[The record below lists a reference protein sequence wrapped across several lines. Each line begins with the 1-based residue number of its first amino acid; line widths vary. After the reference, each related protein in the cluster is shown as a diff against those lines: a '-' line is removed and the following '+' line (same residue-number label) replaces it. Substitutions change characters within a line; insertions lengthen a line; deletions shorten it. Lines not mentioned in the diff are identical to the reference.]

1 VIGLDT
7 NILIHAHR
15 RGAAHHEQ
23 ALALLGELSEGARP
37 YALFWPSLYEFLRV
51 VTHHRV
57 FDPLSTTLEA
67 LEAIQDFLAP
77 PVVRVLG
84 ETDRHSVVLD
94 GVLRASR
101 VTGNLIHDAHL
112 VALALEHGVNEFLT
126 LDADFARFPQL
137 SSRNPF
143 R

>member
-1 VIGLDT
+1 LIGLDT

-15 RGAAHHEQ
+15 RGTAHHEQ
-23 ALALLGELSEGARP
+23 ALALLGDLSQGARP

-57 FDPLSTTLEA
+57 FDPPSTTLEA
-67 LEAIQDFLAP
+67 LEAILDFLAP

-84 ETDRHSVVLD
+84 ETDRHPVVLD

-126 LDADFARFPQL
+126 LDADFARFSQL